1 MKDLNR
7 LKFKKVE
14 PDLQAELRK
23 SKKFELAY
31 EVEMA
36 KLKMAHKLAELR
48 EANGLSQSELA
59 RRMRVSQQLIS
70 RIESGSDNLTI
81 ETLIRFFDILGV
93 HLKIGMSKRKIN
105 QEILEFA

>member
-1 MKDLNR
+1 MREPKR

-14 PDLQAELRK
+14 PDLHAEIHK

-48 EANGLSQSELA
+48 EGQGLSQAELA
-59 RRMRVSQQLIS
+59 RKMKVSQQLIS

-93 HLKIGMSKRKIN
+93 HLKIGMSKRRAH

>member
-1 MKDLNR
+1 MKQPKR
-7 LKFKKVE
+7 YQFKKFE
-14 PDLQAELRK
+14 PDLHEAVLR

-36 KLKMAHKLAELR
+36 KLRMAHKLAELR
-48 EANGLSQSELA
+48 EKMGLSQAELA
-59 RRMRVSQQLIS
+59 RRMKVSQQLIS

-93 HLKIGMSKRKIN
+93 HLKIDVTKRRSN
-105 QEILEFA
+105 QGILEFA

>member
-1 MKDLNR
+1 MAAEKKYK
-7 LKFKKVE
+7 LKKFE
-14 PDLQAELRK
+14 PDLQAEIK
-23 SKKFELAY
+23 KDKKFELAY
-31 EVEMA
+31 EVEAA

-48 EANGLSQSELA
+48 EEIGITQGELA
-59 RRMRVSQQLIS
+59 KRMRVSQQLIS

-93 HLKIGMSKRKIN
+93 HLKIGVTKRRAH

>member
-1 MKDLNR
+1 MKER
-7 LKFKKVE
+7 KHGRFKKFE
-14 PDLQAELRK
+14 PDLEEELSK
-23 SKKFELAY
+23 SKKFEMAY

-48 EANGLSQSELA
+48 EGIGISQAELA
-59 RRMRVSQQLIS
+59 RKMGVSQQLVS

-81 ETLIRFFDILGV
+81 ETLIKFFDILGV
-93 HLKIGMSKRKIN
+93 HLKIGVSKRRAH

>member
-1 MKDLNR
+1 M
-7 LKFKKVE
+7 
-14 PDLQAELRK
+14 
-23 SKKFELAY
+23 AY

-48 EANGLSQSELA
+48 EKIGISQSELA
-59 RRMRVSQQLIS
+59 GKMGVSQQLIS

-81 ETLIRFFDILGV
+81 ETLIKFFDILGV
-93 HLKIGMSKRKIN
+93 HLKIGVSKRRAH